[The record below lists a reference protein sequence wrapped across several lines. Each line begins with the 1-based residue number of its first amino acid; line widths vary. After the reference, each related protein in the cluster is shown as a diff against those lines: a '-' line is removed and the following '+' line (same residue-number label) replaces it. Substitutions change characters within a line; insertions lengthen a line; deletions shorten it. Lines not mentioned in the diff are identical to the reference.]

1 MHIRRHDGS
10 DAPDINFIPLIDVL
24 LVIVIFL
31 AVSTTFMQER
41 VMEVL
46 LPQAQTDT
54 QMPTAITLT
63 ITAEGQMAV
72 NDRVLQEISL
82 EAIAAALAAQGD
94 GQNENV
100 SVVIRADANAT
111 HQSVVTAMQA
121 VRLAGIEK
129 LSFAAQV
136 AD

>member
-1 MHIRRHDGS
+1 MLIRRRNYADE
-10 DAPDINFIPLIDVL
+10 PDINFIPLIDVL

-31 AVSTTFMQER
+31 AVSTTFSQER

-46 LPQAQTDT
+46 LPKAESQATT
-54 QMPTAITLT
+54 PTAITLT
-63 ITAEGQMAV
+63 VAADGQVAID
-72 NDRVLQEISL
+72 DRVLPEITV
-82 EAIAAALAAQGD
+82 EAIAAALTGAAQGED
-94 GQNENV
+94 V
-100 SVVIRADANAT
+100 AVVIRADANAT

-121 VRLAGIEK
+121 VNRAGIQK